1 MECSMSLRAAS
12 SKPLPAPGV
21 PRITP
26 LMVPRA
32 LRSLSL
38 TPHAHTHICIK
49 QSSIASL
56 VSLLCSSISSSES
69 LSRRGDEPTQL
80 SQGGGRVSHGQHCE
94 AEEAAVR
101 PLADALQLVI
111 QLLCHLVETR
121 NRQRLMALAAIRNQF
136 KGYEVTNVGSFF
148 SIQEIQ
154 PRVRQTYYRRLDSM
168 QIHKP
173 IIAST

>member
-1 MECSMSLRAAS
+1 MQHVSESRVVQAVARPGGAQNHALDGAAS
-12 SKPLPAPGV
+12 AAQPIV
-21 PRITP
+21 DT
-26 LMVPRA
+26 
-32 LRSLSL
+32 
-38 TPHAHTHICIK
+38 HTNV
-49 QSSIASL
+49 SSIISL

-101 PLADALQLVI
+101 PLADALQLVV

-173 IIAST
+173 IIASS

>member
-38 TPHAHTHICIK
+38 THTHTHTNV
-49 QSSIASL
+49 SSITSL

-69 LSRRGDEPTQL
+69 LSRSGDEPTQL

-101 PLADALQLVI
+101 PLTDALQLVV